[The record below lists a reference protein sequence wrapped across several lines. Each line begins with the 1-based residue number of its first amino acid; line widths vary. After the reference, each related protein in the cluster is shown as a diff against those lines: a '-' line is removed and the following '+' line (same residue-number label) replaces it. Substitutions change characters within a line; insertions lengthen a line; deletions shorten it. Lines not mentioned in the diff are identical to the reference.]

1 MSVYR
6 ELGVKRIINCVSTT
20 SPLGSSVT
28 YPEVMEAMK
37 EASTHYVAMDQL
49 QEKAGAMIAGMTGSE
64 AAIVTCGCSAAITMA
79 AAACMM
85 KGTPL
90 EKYQPSGY
98 RAPREE
104 GEWLTWMQKLPDSE
118 GLRNEII
125 HQRGHLNI
133 YSQALRVAGAKLVLV
148 GTTTECR
155 PDEIEEKITD
165 KTAAIAFTGL
175 YSSRGLPLEDV
186 LGIAKNHDLP
196 VIMDA
201 AYTLPPRSNLKR
213 WASMG
218 VDLVCYSGGKA
229 IRGPTDTGIL
239 CGRRDLVNLA
249 AIQMSPHHGVGRGF
263 KVDKTQI
270 AGLLKTLE
278 IFVSQDD
285 DVEFAAREAK
295 ARYIIDVLKSIP
307 VVKDVKQVV
316 PNKGLLRAWPVVTF
330 TLDEKLLGMSTREVV
345 ELLYAGDPGIWVY
358 YDHVL
363 CPGGVTMNTENL
375 LEGEEQILTDRLE
388 EILGSRRTS

>member
-1 MSVYR
+1 MSIYK

-49 QEKAGAMIAGMTGSE
+49 QEKVGATIAEMTGSE
-64 AAIVTCGCSAAITMA
+64 AAIVTCGCSAALTLA
-79 AAACMM
+79 AAACIMR
-85 KGTPL
+85 GTPL
-90 EKYQPSGY
+90 GKHRLSGY
-98 RAPREE
+98 GAPREE
-104 GEWLTWMQKLPDSE
+104 GEWLTWMQKLPDAE

-148 GTTTECR
+148 GAVTECR
-155 PDEIEEKITD
+155 PEEVERNITD

-175 YSSRGLPLEDV
+175 YASKGLPLEEI
-186 LGIAKNHDLP
+186 LRTAKNNDVP

-213 WASMG
+213 WASLG

-249 AIQMSPHHGVGRGF
+249 AVQMSPHHGVGRGF
-263 KVDKTQI
+263 KVDKTQMV
-270 AGLLKTLE
+270 GLLKALQ
-278 IFVSQDD
+278 IFVGQDD
-285 DVEFAAREAK
+285 AKEFAVREVK
-295 ARYIIDVLKSIP
+295 ARYIIDALKSMP
-307 VVKDVKQVV
+307 VVTDVELVV
-316 PNKGLLRAWPVVTF
+316 PTEGLLRAWPVVTF
-330 TLDEKLLGMSTREVV
+330 KLDEELLGMCTREVV
-345 ELLYAGDPGIWVY
+345 ELLYEGDPGIWVY
-358 YDHVL
+358 YDHIL
-363 CPGGVTMNTENL
+363 CPGGITMNTENL
-375 LEGEEQILTDRLE
+375 LEGEEQAVVDRLK
-388 EILGSRRTS
+388 EILGQR